1 MSETITLTKL
11 DDEAERIIDRF
22 AQETGLQGEDA
33 GNARVF
39 AVRHTGNTGLHVT
52 KMLDEIDPD
61 WPEHVGFQD
70 PA

>member
-22 AQETGLQGEDA
+22 AQETGLEGEDT
-33 GNARVF
+33 GDARIF
-39 AVRHTGNTGLHVT
+39 SVRHTHNGIHVT
-52 KMLDEIDPD
+52 QTLDAIDPD
-61 WPEHVGFQD
+61 WPEHVGFAD